1 MFGEI
6 RENKKART
14 FQYEHRI
21 LGGVFAR
28 CTVLDNKKV
37 RTLVRTFNTL
47 FGDLSRTRTCD
58 LLIRSQTLYPAELRG
73 HSAAW
78 LSNIDII
85 AE

>member
-28 CTVLDNKKV
+28 CTHRENKKA
-37 RTLVRTFNTL
+37 RTLKVRADIYSLVTSAGLEPATF
-47 FGDLSRTRTCD
+47 
-58 LLIRSQTLYPAELRG
+58 
-73 HSAAW
+73 
-78 LSNIDII
+78 
-85 AE
+85 